1 MEINKKQV
9 KKVYP
14 KDGSVAIRIVG
25 EPSIAFGR
33 HFETDAQICS
43 WQTRKSI
50 DALKEYFRNDLTME
64 DWKLVKLLKTK
75 YKIE

>member
-43 WQTRKSI
+43 W
-50 DALKEYFRNDLTME
+50 
-64 DWKLVKLLKTK
+64 
-75 YKIE
+75 